1 MRLTEFLALDEVA
14 EAKGDLNQEV
24 TGLTYDSRKVN
35 PGQIFFAVPGVR
47 VDGHEFIATALERG
61 AAGVIVERHGPFPAG
76 ATWIRVKNVRRA
88 MGLWGAHFFG
98 RPSDRVRLIGV
109 TGTNGK
115 TTVTYLL
122 ESMLAAAGLSPGV
135 IGTINYRYK
144 GHEAPS
150 HHTTPESLDLQ
161 ALLVEM
167 NQVGVDSVAMEVSSH
182 ALAQERVRGLEF
194 DIALFTNLSRDHLDY
209 HSDMEDYFAAK
220 SKLFTDYL
228 KHSSKPR
235 KAAVIHGGDPKG
247 KELLKQVRDLGLD
260 AWSYGREDEWDV
272 RPVELQS
279 DVAGVRGKLQVKQTR
294 YGFSSSLIGAANLE
308 NILGAVAVGFVLG
321 LPVEAIFRGI
331 EQLKSVPGRVEKVDN
346 SLGITILVD
355 YAHTPDALE
364 KVLAAVRPLTQKRLV
379 TVFGCGGDRDRG
391 KRPLMG
397 EITARL
403 SDLVVLTSDNP
414 RTEDPLK
421 ILDDIEAGV
430 QKTGLKKFRVSGLE
444 SRVSG
449 CETADESQ
457 KTRDSGP
464 ATQDLS
470 LGTDR
475 GYCVEADRREA
486 IRIALRWAHRGDLI
500 LIAGK
505 GHEDYQILGQRRIH
519 FDDRE
524 VARDE
529 ASRRADA

>member
-61 AAGVIVERHGPFPAG
+61 AAGVVVEHHGPFPAG
-76 ATWIRVKNVRRA
+76 ATWIRMKNVRRA

-194 DIALFTNLSRDHLDY
+194 DIALFTNLS

-235 KAAVIHGGDPKG
+235 KAAVIHGGDPRG

-279 DVAGVRGKLQVKQTR
+279 DVAGVRGKLQVKQTC

-321 LPVEAIFRGI
+321 LPAEAIFRGI

-364 KVLAAVRPLTQKRLV
+364 KVLAAVRLRRRSRPGKAA
-379 TVFGCGGDRDRG
+379 FDGGDHR
-391 KRPLMG
+391 
-397 EITARL
+397 
-403 SDLVVLTSDNP
+403 
-414 RTEDPLK
+414 
-421 ILDDIEAGV
+421 
-430 QKTGLKKFRVSGLE
+430 KTQRSG
-444 SRVSG
+444 R
-449 CETADESQ
+449 
-457 KTRDSGP
+457 
-464 ATQDLS
+464 
-470 LGTDR
+470 
-475 GYCVEADRREA
+475 
-486 IRIALRWAHRGDLI
+486 
-500 LIAGK
+500 
-505 GHEDYQILGQRRIH
+505 
-519 FDDRE
+519 FD
-524 VARDE
+524 VG
-529 ASRRADA
+529 